1 MVVTWCE
8 GWYSEQQI
16 QVERSIVRASLQPN
30 LQTRCRGET
39 ARIMPL
45 IARGRE
51 LFLIF
56 RVYRCLLFSFNLL
69 TIAVSSQ
76 FTVRLF
82 YAHFHSL
89 LSSLGG
95 ITRFIDL
102 QMRGFS
108 SFPQFWLLRC
118 SWGQWVIL
126 LQYGCGVGDISAVVI
141 LSCWILYSV
150 CGPGICTST
159 Q

>member
-1 MVVTWCE
+1 MT
-8 GWYSEQQI
+8 S
-16 QVERSIVRASLQPN
+16 
-30 LQTRCRGET
+30 
-39 ARIMPL
+39 
-45 IARGRE
+45 
-51 LFLIF
+51 
-56 RVYRCLLFSFNLL
+56 RVHRCLLFSFNLL

-118 SWGQWVIL
+118 SWERWAIL
-126 LQYGCGVGDISAVVI
+126 LQYGSWDWGLLLLFSLAGFCTACGARDFAPLRNDYTSSSLRFQGSYLCAFLADPLPLEFLPRAEE
-141 LSCWILYSV
+141 LYEPRSRR
-150 CGPGICTST
+150 GRGESDWTGLRS
-159 Q
+159 